1 MNLEQIQEKLI
12 KEFNLKKVMYL
23 LDKLDENYNEEDLIN
38 NIKGLVKM
46 AYLSRE
52 MEDITFSSGHFI
64 INRGYYQGEEVEYS
78 LSFLLEVNS
87 NISYKLE
94 KEFETK
100 NINEKE
106 LQIKRKLEEL
116 LLFNQNAYKE
126 NNDNFIL
133 EANIQRIERVLEI
146 IE

>member
-12 KEFNLKKVMYL
+12 KEFDLKKVMYL

-64 INRGYYQGEEVEYS
+64 INRSYYQGEEVEYS

-87 NISYKLE
+87 NITYKLE

-116 LLFNQNAYKE
+116 LLFNQNAYEE
-126 NNDNFIL
+126 NSDNYIL

>member
-12 KEFNLKKVMYL
+12 KEFDLKKVMYL

-64 INRGYYQGEEVEYS
+64 INRSYYQGEEVEYS

>member
-1 MNLEQIQEKLI
+1 MNLEQIQDKLI
-12 KEFNLKKVMYL
+12 SNFDLKEVIKI
-23 LDKLDENYNEEDLIN
+23 LDKLDEEYLKEDLIN

-64 INRGYYQGEEVEYS
+64 INRSYFEGEEVEYN
-78 LSFLLEVNS
+78 LSFLLEINS
-87 NISYKLE
+87 NISYRLE
-94 KEFETK
+94 KVFETK
-100 NINEKE
+100 NMNEKE

-116 LLFNQNAYKE
+116 LIFNQNAYEE
-126 NNDNFIL
+126 NDDNYIY

-146 IE
+146 ID

>member
-1 MNLEQIQEKLI
+1 MNLEQIQEKLLS
-12 KEFNLKKVMYL
+12 EFDLKKVMDI
-23 LDKLDENYNEEDLIN
+23 LDKLDEIYFKEDLIN

-52 MEDITFSSGHFI
+52 MDDISFSSDHFI
-64 INRGYYQGEEVEYS
+64 INRSYYEGEEVEYS

-87 NISYKLE
+87 NLSYKLE
-94 KEFETK
+94 KDFETK

-116 LLFNQNAYKE
+116 LLFNQNAYEE
-126 NNDNFIL
+126 NNDNLVL
-133 EANIQRIERVLEI
+133 EGNLQRIERILEI

>member
-12 KEFNLKKVMYL
+12 KEFDLKKVMYL

-64 INRGYYQGEEVEYS
+64 INRSYYQGEEVEYS

-87 NISYKLE
+87 NITYKLE

>member
-12 KEFNLKKVMYL
+12 RNFDLKKVMDF
-23 LDKLDENYNEEDLIN
+23 LDKLNEEYKEEDLIN
-38 NIKGLVKM
+38 NIQGLVKM

-52 MEDITFSSGHFI
+52 MEDVSFSSDYFI
-64 INRGYYQGEEVEYS
+64 INRSYYQGEEVEYN
-78 LSFLLEVNS
+78 LSFLFEINTNL
-87 NISYKLE
+87 SYKLE
-94 KEFETK
+94 KSFETK

-116 LLFNQNAYKE
+116 LIFNTNAYKE
-126 NNDNFIL
+126 NEDNHIY

-146 IE
+146 ID